1 MLIFLLLMT
10 TIILSYWNGAND
22 NFKGV
27 ATLYGSGTLS
37 YRSAITLATV
47 TTFLGSIS
55 AMYIAQGLIAS
66 FSGKGLV
73 PQEVA
78 GTTIFLISTGLGA
91 ASTILLATRLGFP
104 ISTTH
109 SLVGGLLGAG
119 FISVGMEVNFSKL
132 GSVYIIPLLV
142 SPFIAFCLAF
152 IVFRVVKSLR
162 HYSRKTKS
170 LNDIKANISKL
181 SVDKTRDKRLTSDK
195 VTLYSQASNSGA
207 LTGLLNCADE
217 KNDFLLTNYSEA
229 LNLDLKNNKSEL
241 NIKTED
247 SNAKRVKASSLI
259 KANFSSL
266 SLMSMAHIFSAA
278 SVSFARGLNDTP
290 KIAGLF
296 VAVEMLNIQFG
307 MLAIAIGMAIGG
319 LLNARKVAETISHKI
334 TKINNEL
341 GFSANLVTSF
351 LVIVASK
358 FGIPVST
365 THVSVGSIFGASMLT
380 GERNHRMINSIL
392 LSWVITLPSAMLF
405 SGVIYWL
412 LS

>member
-1 MLIFLLLMT
+1 MLIFLLIIT
-10 TIILSYWNGAND
+10 TITLSYWNGAND

-37 YRSAITLATV
+37 YRSAITVATI

-73 PQEVA
+73 PQDVA

-91 ASTILLATRLGFP
+91 ASTILFATRLGFP

-132 GSVYIIPLLV
+132 GSVYIIPLLI
-142 SPFIAFCLAF
+142 SPLIAFCLAVV
-152 IVFRVVKSLR
+152 IFRVVKSLR
-162 HYSRKTKS
+162 HYTSKTKN
-170 LNDIKANISKL
+170 LNDIDKIDHNIVQL
-181 SVDKTRDKRLTSDK
+181 SVDKTADQFLILATDSLPVLENHSEARYF
-195 VTLYSQASNSGA
+195 YSQSS
-207 LTGLLNCADE
+207 
-217 KNDFLLTNYSEA
+217 KVDF
-229 LNLDLKNNKSEL
+229 

-247 SNAKRVKASSLI
+247 SSAKKIKASGLI
-259 KANFSSL
+259 KSKFSSL
-266 SLMSMAHIFSAA
+266 SLMSMAHILSAA

-380 GERNHRMINSIL
+380 EERNHKMINSIL
-392 LSWVITLPSAMLF
+392 LLWVITLPSAMLF
-405 SGVIYWL
+405 SRVIYWL

>member
-1 MLIFLLLMT
+1 MLISLLIIA
-10 TIILSYWNGAND
+10 TITLSYWNGAND

-37 YRSAITLATV
+37 YQSAIIMATV
-47 TTFLGSIS
+47 TTFLGSVS
-55 AMYIAQGLIAS
+55 AIYIAQGLIAS

-119 FISVGMEVNFSKL
+119 FMSVGMEVDFAKL
-132 GSVYIIPLLV
+132 GTVYLIPLLV
-142 SPFIAFCLAF
+142 SPFIAFCLS
-152 IVFRVVKSLR
+152 IVIFKIVK
-162 HYSRKTKS
+162 
-170 LNDIKANISKL
+170 
-181 SVDKTRDKRLTSDK
+181 
-195 VTLYSQASNSGA
+195 
-207 LTGLLNCADE
+207 
-217 KNDFLLTNYSEA
+217 LLTNQPIKTQNNSNSNNNSSSVDIDLLSAHKTHNNLLCSNTGNWYPQPLNSAVLTGFSHHLEDKNRCLLASSNKA
-229 LNLDLKNNKSEL
+229 LDIDSKQAKSTVDIKSE
-241 NIKTED
+241 NMST
-247 SNAKRVKASSLI
+247 SP
-259 KANFSSL
+259 AN
-266 SLMSMAHIFSAA
+266 LMSMAHIFSAA

-290 KIAGLF
+290 KIAGLL
-296 VAVEMLNIQFG
+296 VAVELLNIQFG
-307 MLAIAIGMAIGG
+307 MLTIAFGMAIGG
-319 LLNARKVAETISHKI
+319 LLNARKVAETISYKI

-380 GERNHRMINSIL
+380 EQRNHKMISSIL
-392 LSWVITLPSAMLF
+392 LSWIITLPSAMLF
-405 SGVIYWL
+405 SGIIYWL